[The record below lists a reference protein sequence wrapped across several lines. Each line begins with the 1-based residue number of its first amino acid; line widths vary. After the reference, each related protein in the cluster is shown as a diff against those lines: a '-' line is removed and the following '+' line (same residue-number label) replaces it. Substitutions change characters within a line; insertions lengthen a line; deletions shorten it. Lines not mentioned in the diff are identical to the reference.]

1 MLTET
6 VKILHKSLSLAQF
19 FINSEMNCEDI
30 LHVDYEEM
38 NFENSDPTCLK
49 LQNSDTYFLIFQQE
63 LIKSIL
69 MLRLQNQSNNIHIE

>member
-1 MLTET
+1 M
-6 VKILHKSLSLAQF
+6 LHKSLSLAQF
-19 FINSEMNCEDI
+19 FINSEMNCGDI
-30 LHVDYEEM
+30 LYVDYEEM

-69 MLRLQNQSNNIHIE
+69 MLMLRLQNQSNNIHIE